1 MRNLMGGEIFK
12 LVVDKLLLLM
22 LLVGVVEQ
30 GKKNWSC
37 GPFGSWGSGSLCRH
51 IEDQVMR

>member
-1 MRNLMGGEIFK
+1 MGGEIFK